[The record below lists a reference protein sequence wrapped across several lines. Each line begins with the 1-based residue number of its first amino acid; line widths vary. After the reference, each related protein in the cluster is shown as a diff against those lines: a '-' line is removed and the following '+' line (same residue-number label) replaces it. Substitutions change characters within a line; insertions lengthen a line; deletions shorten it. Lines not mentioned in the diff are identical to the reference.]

1 MLILKIIKNVIKDN
15 VNINLIFLND
25 IKNNKKNAI
34 KTI

>member
-15 VNINLIFLND
+15 VNISLIFLND